1 MRNLILGISIVC
13 LALSGLIT
21 FKALNLP
28 EKKLRNSASQPPIK
42 IHESSQVVKDT
53 ALKPV
58 GKQDPGSNVNQ
69 TLQNTISHLEQTVE
83 NNITDSQINIQ
94 TLENTVKQLEHKLIN
109 IDNAT
114 QTDTQSSKNTIVQL
128 EQKLTD
134 KLTDAQINIQTLEN
148 TVKQLEQKL
157 ADKIDDS
164 QKDTQSAKNTTGQLE
179 QKLTDKLTDAQINI
193 QALENTV
200 KQLEQKLAE
209 KIDDS
214 QKNTQSAKNTTD
226 QLEQKLTDKFTDA
239 QINIQAL
246 ENTVKQL
253 EQRLAEK
260 IDDSQKNTQS
270 AKNTITQPEQKAA
283 PHENT
288 SQNISKIGKPE
299 NAEESSGQL
308 LFSVSFDS
316 GKFVID
322 NSTKKLIQQS
332 TQYIGS
338 LPPNYRVIVEGHTD
352 NSPLKTISGKQYPYE
367 DNMGLSLFR
376 AKTVAGMF
384 ENEGIS
390 SKRISAIGYGATRP
404 IATNATSE
412 GRAKNRRVVV
422 RLIPE
427 EKGI

>member
-28 EKKLRNSASQPPIK
+28 ETKPHASASQPAIS
-42 IHESSQVVKDT
+42 IHESSQVINDT
-53 ALKPV
+53 VLKPV

-134 KLTDAQINIQTLEN
+134 KLTDAQINIRTLEN

-157 ADKIDDS
+157 ADKIADS
-164 QKDTQSAKNTTGQLE
+164 RTDTQSAQDTTDQLE
-179 QKLTDKLTDAQINI
+179 QKLTDKLTDAQMNI

-200 KQLEQKLAE
+200 KQLEQKLAD
-209 KIDDS
+209 KIADS
-214 QKNTQSAKNTTD
+214 RTDTQSST
-226 QLEQKLTDKFTDA
+226 
-239 QINIQAL
+239 
-246 ENTVKQL
+246 
-253 EQRLAEK
+253 
-260 IDDSQKNTQS
+260 
-270 AKNTITQPEQKAA
+270 NTIPQPKQKTT

-288 SQNISKIGKPE
+288 SQNISKIEKPE
-299 NAEESSGQL
+299 STEKSSGQL

-316 GKFVID
+316 GKFIIN

-332 TQYIGS
+332 SQYIGS
-338 LPPNYRVIVEGHTD
+338 LPPTYRVIVEGHTD
-352 NSPLKTISGKQYPYE
+352 NSPLKTISGQKYPYE

-427 EKGI
+427 EKEI